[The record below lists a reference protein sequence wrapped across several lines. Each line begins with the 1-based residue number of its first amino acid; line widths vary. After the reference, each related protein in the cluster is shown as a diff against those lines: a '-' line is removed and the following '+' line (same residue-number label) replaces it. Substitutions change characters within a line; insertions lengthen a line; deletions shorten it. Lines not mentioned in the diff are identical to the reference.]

1 MDSSIQQDGR
11 FPLEEEPASSGGRIG
26 EPSPSASPQQ
36 GGTLEVG
43 GNTRFLLAGLGT
55 QTRHRWPAGGAP
67 SQVPPAELIVTGL
80 KVMRWKEDR
89 KEA

>member
-11 FPLEEEPASSGGRIG
+11 FLLEEEPASSGGRIG

-36 GGTLEVG
+36 GGGTLEVG

-67 SQVPPAELIVTGL
+67 SQVPPAELG
-80 KVMRWKEDR
+80 
-89 KEA
+89 